1 MFQNT
6 AKKLHLWCTLLT
18 WILTSCHIFL
28 RMFKFRKNCD
38 FISRTGVSFCHL
50 SLTSGIKPVDG
61 HHQKCLT
68 DLYRHKLHIV
78 WLLMQAI
85 FDTTKPKKEKKKK
98 NPSINLCLSIM
109 KTAESFLILNPC
121 WTDLCLMIA
130 SGHEKQI
137 SSLNSGMWKSLPA
150 GTASEICNIKLRSAR
165 DAKSKVIQ

>member
-6 AKKLHLWCTLLT
+6 AKKLYLWCTLLT

-28 RMFKFRKNCD
+28 RMFKLRKNCD
-38 FISRTGVSFCHL
+38 FVSRTGASFCHL

-85 FDTTKPKKEKKKK
+85 FDTTKPKKIKSQHQSLFINNEDSRIFFNTESVLNWSLLDDCFRSWETDIKFKQWDVKK
-98 NPSINLCLSIM
+98 LACRD
-109 KTAESFLILNPC
+109 C
-121 WTDLCLMIA
+121 VRDL
-130 SGHEKQI
+130 
-137 SSLNSGMWKSLPA
+137 
-150 GTASEICNIKLRSAR
+150 
-165 DAKSKVIQ
+165 